1 MASNE
6 QWVVPASL
14 DERRYLVLNVSD
26 KKRANHTYFGA
37 ILKQMAAGGDAAML
51 HNLLAMDLTDFNV
64 RDVPNTDGL
73 QQQRKL
79 SLPVPERW
87 WLDVLHRHVFLK
99 LGLEADLGKWLPD
112 VSTELLFASYEE
124 FAKQAH
130 ERRLMSREALG
141 KFMVEMRAVPK
152 RLSNAHSSASTSPTL
167 RTCGA
172 ALSGRRRSFEAPGRQ
187 VTVSAAC
194 NFRVRI
200 FARSLAS
207 PLPGRT
213 RTMLPVWANPDFVR
227 VKSG

>member
-1 MASNE
+1 MGGPSIARRAPILSAERVRQEAGEPHFIRRNLE
-6 QWVVPASL
+6 ADGSRRRCRHAAQPAG
-14 DERRYLVLNVSD
+14 DGSD
-26 KKRANHTYFGA
+26 KE
-37 ILKQMAAGGDAAML
+37 L
-51 HNLLAMDLTDFNV
+51 NV

-87 WLDVLHRHVFLK
+87 WLDVLHRGYVFRSK

-152 RLSNAHSSASTSPTL
+152 RLSNATRSASTSPTL

-207 PLPGRT
+207 PFLEDEDDASSLG
-213 RTMLPVWANPDFVR
+213 
-227 VKSG
+227 